1 MFIPREPQT
10 CQNIRLFDKP
20 SDKSRSVFC
29 YNEETRFLRRI
40 GMNIS
45 YSMLNRCLI
54 VNLSG
59 EIDEYA
65 AGYLRPNLDKLFS
78 EQDMAKVIFDLSQV
92 TFMDST
98 GIGLMIGRYKQ
109 LKSRGIPVFILNP
122 SSTADKIFTM
132 ARLYELMPKTSNYIE
147 E

>member
-1 MFIPREPQT
+1 
-10 CQNIRLFDKP
+10 
-20 SDKSRSVFC
+20 
-29 YNEETRFLRRI
+29 
-40 GMNIS
+40 MNLS

-65 AGYLRPNLDKLFS
+65 ARTLRPDLDKLFS
-78 EQDMAKVIFDLSQV
+78 EQEMNKVLFDLSQV

-98 GIGLMIGRYKQ
+98 GIGLMIGRYKG
-109 LKSRGIPVFILNP
+109 LKARNIPVFILNP

-132 ARLYELMPKTSNYIE
+132 ARLYELMPKTSNSIGE
-147 E
+147 

>member
-1 MFIPREPQT
+1 
-10 CQNIRLFDKP
+10 
-20 SDKSRSVFC
+20 
-29 YNEETRFLRRI
+29 
-40 GMNIS
+40 MNIS

-109 LKSRGIPVFILNP
+109 LKNRGIPVFILNP